1 MWFIKLA
8 SPEKWLWLYLWVLSR
23 AKTTMSLRP
32 KQNNLQAMINLPPP
46 RLKGK
51 VSLEE
56 TISRRRAVRKY
67 RGDSLDLLQLS
78 QILWSAQGITGT
90 RGFRAAP
97 SAGATYPLEIF
108 AVLGEQGV
116 VAGEP
121 KQSPQELQA
130 GIYHYEAD
138 SHSLTLH
145 KPSDLRSDLA
155 RAALD
160 QEFIVEAPVDIVICT
175 LYHRTSYRYGTRGE
189 RYVHM
194 EVGHV
199 GENIHLQA
207 VALGLATVEV
217 GAFRD
222 EEVRKILGVD
232 EQIKPLYIMPVGKP
246 A

>member
-1 MWFIKLA
+1 MRQTIIKLP
-8 SPEKWLWLYLWVLSR
+8 SP
-23 AKTTMSLRP
+23 
-32 KQNNLQAMINLPPP
+32 Q
-46 RLKGK
+46 LKGK

-56 TISRRRAVRKY
+56 TILRRRSVRRY
-67 RGDSLDLLQLS
+67 RREPLDLSQLS

-108 AVLGEQGV
+108 VFVGKRGIIASE
-116 VAGEP
+116 A
-121 KQSPQELQA
+121 KQPPEELQA

-138 SHSLTLH
+138 SHSLSLH
-145 KPSDLRSDLA
+145 ISGDLRPDLA
-155 RAALD
+155 RAALNE
-160 QEFIVEAPVDIVICT
+160 EFVVKAPVDIVICA
-175 LYHRTSYRYGTRGE
+175 LYHRTSYRYGKRGE

-194 EVGHV
+194 EVGHA

-217 GAFRD
+217 GAFHD
-222 EEVRKILGVD
+222 EEVKKVLGVD